1 MRCVQLQRGLGDY
14 QRSCK
19 CQRAAAAITR
29 TIRVFLEKCRPDI
42 PRIVAHLVVMLE
54 KLDSLDILV
63 LVSELQHVLRPPEHR
78 EVLQAYWSAIAD
90 DTRGF

>member
-1 MRCVQLQRGLGDY
+1 MRCVQLQRGLDDY

-19 CQRAAAAITR
+19 CQRAAAAVTR

-54 KLDSLDILV
+54 KLDSI
-63 LVSELQHVLRPPEHR
+63 SELQRVLRPPEHR

-90 DTRGF
+90 DADGF